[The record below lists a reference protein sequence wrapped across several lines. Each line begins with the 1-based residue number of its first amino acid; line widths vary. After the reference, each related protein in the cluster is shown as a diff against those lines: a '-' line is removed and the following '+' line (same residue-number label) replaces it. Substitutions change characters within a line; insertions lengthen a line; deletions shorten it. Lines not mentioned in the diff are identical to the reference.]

1 MTVRLNLLPWR
12 EHRRLVAIRRFKVAL
27 VVSLLFALGGVM
39 SLDHLARQRLQQQAS
54 AAAAQQAA
62 QQAALQPMEQ
72 ALARIEALREQRA
85 VIEGQTQALAR
96 LRSGQGAFVAMLLA
110 LERVMPGG
118 LHLSELQLEGED
130 LRLLGMAAS
139 SAVLAQFMRDLTH
152 AAVVQGLELK
162 RLRNLPG
169 ADEFLLVARL
179 SATWS

>member
-62 QQAALQPMEQ
+62 QQPMEQ

>member
-54 AAAAQQAA
+54 AAAA

>member
-62 QQAALQPMEQ
+62 LQPMEQ

-96 LRSGQGAFVAMLLA
+96 LRFGQGAFVAMLLA